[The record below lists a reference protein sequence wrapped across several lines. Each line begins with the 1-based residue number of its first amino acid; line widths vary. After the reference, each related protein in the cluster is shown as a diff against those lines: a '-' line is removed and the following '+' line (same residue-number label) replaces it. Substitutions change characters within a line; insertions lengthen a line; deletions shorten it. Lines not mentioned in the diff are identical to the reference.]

1 MPARPSLRALAAL
14 VCLVL
19 ATLLAPEASADGWRL
34 TGTGVRTR
42 TVDSIDFAIYDIQHF
57 LGGSVAEKTKH
68 RVMVADVSKKI
79 VWTMRRDVK
88 AETMQ
93 AALRAG
99 FARNGYTDASRIA
112 LFVNAFHNL
121 RAGQHVTITYD
132 ADTKRTVLAIEGGSA
147 IGIGGPE
154 FMRAV
159 WAQWFGATDQPA
171 LGEQLIAKLP

>member
-1 MPARPSLRALAAL
+1 MPSRPAPRALASLVAL
-14 VCLVL
+14 VV
-19 ATLLAPEASADGWRL
+19 ALLFAPGASADDWRL

-42 TVDSIDFAIYDIQHF
+42 TVDSIEFAIYDIQHF
-57 LGGSVAEKTKH
+57 LRGPVAEKTKH
-68 RVMVADVSKKI
+68 RVMVADVSKK
-79 VWTMRRDVK
+79 VAWTMRRDVK

-93 AALRAG
+93 SALRAG
-99 FARNGYTDASRIA
+99 FARNGYTDSSKIA

-121 RAGQHVTITYD
+121 HAGQHVTITYD
-132 ADTKRTVLAIEGGSA
+132 SDTKRTVLAIEGGSS
-147 IGIGGPE
+147 IGVGGLE